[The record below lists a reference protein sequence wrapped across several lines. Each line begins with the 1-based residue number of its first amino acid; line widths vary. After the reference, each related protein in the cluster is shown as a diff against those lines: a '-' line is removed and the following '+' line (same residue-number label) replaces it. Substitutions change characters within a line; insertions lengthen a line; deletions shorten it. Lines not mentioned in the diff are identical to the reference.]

1 MLPNGK
7 SKKSPR
13 QLLYN
18 TLMQI
23 KSYNEAIRFLENFIG
38 KIRFRIDPEFLKH
51 HDPLT
56 RMRVLLRLIGN
67 PERKFPSVLV
77 GGTAGKGSTAYLIS
91 HILTTAGYKTGLT
104 LSPHLQKV
112 NERLQINE
120 EQISDEVFVKMLNL
134 VVSSIEKMKRMSA
147 LLRPASLGFA
157 GQVGAPSYFEILIA
171 MAFKYFAEA
180 KVDIA
185 VVEVGMGGEFDATN
199 TLYPLVSVLTNVSL
213 DHTNV
218 LGGTVQKIAKTKAGI
233 IKKSKINPSTSLRVK
248 NQKSKIDKK
257 SLEEK
262 VKFLGQAYALGV
274 KAYEEDENAKKEIEK
289 INKQIY
295 EQDSAIMPLY
305 QKGREWSLEYFE
317 TIYKRLGTKFDYY
330 YFESQVG
337 NIGLNLV
344 NEHLKKGVFVKSNGA
359 VIFSGEKY
367 GLHNRVFIN
376 SLGIPTYEAKDLGLA
391 PTKYKDF
398 SYDLSIIV
406 TAQEQS
412 DYFKVVLKA
421 LSKIA
426 PKLAQ
431 KTKHIAHGVVR
442 LPMGKMSSRT
452 GTVITGEWL
461 LDEAKRRIQKE
472 YKEMDQETAE
482 KVAVGAVKYAL
493 LKSGIGRDIAFG
505 FEESINLEGNSG
517 PYLQYTYARTQSVLA
532 KINPSTSLR
541 ARNQKSKIKISFAR
555 GRLVKLEGEE
565 VSLMRGLSKFPE
577 IVEQA
582 GEKFAPNLLCNY
594 LFDLSQKFNL
604 FYQKIPILHPG
615 VNVTHPRG
623 VIGSRKF
630 RLALTMAVGQV
641 IKNGL
646 YILGIESPG
655 KM

>member
-1 MLPNGK
+1 M
-7 SKKSPR
+7 
-13 QLLYN
+13 
-18 TLMQI
+18 TDQI
-23 KSYNEAIRFLENFIG
+23 MESAKELIITNLKEAIKDLTGLEVSPQLERPLDERHGDYSTNIAMVLFKDKGLSSKYKVYGSPLELAKDIEKILNTKYLIQNTDRVEAVAPGFINFWLS
-38 KIRFRIDPEFLKH
+38 KE
-51 HDPLT
+51 
-56 RMRVLLRLIGN
+56 
-67 PERKFPSVLV
+67 
-77 GGTAGKGSTAYLIS
+77 YLIS
-91 HILTTAGYKTGLT
+91 NLDRVIKKKEKFGRSSKL
-104 LSPHLQKV
+104 V
-112 NERLQINE
+112 NEKIMVEFTDPNPFKEFHIGHLYSNAVGECLARLMESQGAI
-120 EQISDEVFVKMLNL
+120 VKRANYQ
-134 VVSSIEKMKRMSA
+134 
-147 LLRPASLGFA
+147 G
-157 GQVGAPSYFEILIA
+157 
-171 MAFKYFAEA
+171 
-180 KVDIA
+180 D
-185 VVEVGMGGEFDATN
+185 VGMHVAKA
-199 TLYPLVSVLTNVSL
+199 LYGLL
-213 DHTNV
+213 
-218 LGGTVQKIAKTKAGI
+218 Q
-233 IKKSKINPSTSLRVK
+233 KSKINPSTSLRAR

-582 GEKFAPNLLCNY
+582 GEKFVPNLLCNY

-623 VIGSRKF
+623 VIGSRQF